1 MTSPGRVASDDA
13 EAAGQSRLGHLESAP
28 PDRDNRREGPSRLRS
43 LDAARGWAI
52 VVMLAAGNPFQREHL
67 WDQLRH
73 PQWHGLTFADL
84 FFPLFLFTMGVAM
97 MLSRRA
103 GSPRLVLRRVALLLV
118 LGIALSSFKHERL
131 FVTGVLQHIAGA
143 YLLAWLILR
152 APRRMLPALT
162 VGLLLAV
169 WIAYLLWAGPGQDP
183 WGGRG
188 TFAHAVDGWL
198 LGGFKTEG
206 ILPTVTSTISVLGGA
221 LVGRRIKEHPD
232 PRSLLMWVG
241 RHAAWLIAAGLL
253 MAILIPINKRLW
265 TPSFTVLS
273 LGTSC
278 AWFALLIWLID
289 LRHRRWLTPLQ
300 ELGANPI
307 AVYVAFMAVR
317 AIVDDYRDAAP
328 FIAPFGSEATG
339 TMLYCLTWLLAGWYL
354 AHQLVRKR
362 VYVKL

>member
-1 MTSPGRVASDDA
+1 
-13 EAAGQSRLGHLESAP
+13 
-28 PDRDNRREGPSRLRS
+28 
-43 LDAARGWAI
+43 
-52 VVMLAAGNPFQREHL
+52 
-67 WDQLRH
+67 
-73 PQWHGLTFADL
+73 
-84 FFPLFLFTMGVAM
+84 
-97 MLSRRA
+97 
-103 GSPRLVLRRVALLLV
+103 
-118 LGIALSSFKHERL
+118 
-131 FVTGVLQHIAGA
+131 
-143 YLLAWLILR
+143 
-152 APRRMLPALT
+152 
-162 VGLLLAV
+162 
-169 WIAYLLWAGPGQDP
+169 
-183 WGGRG
+183 
-188 TFAHAVDGWL
+188 
-198 LGGFKTEG
+198 
-206 ILPTVTSTISVLGGA
+206 
-221 LVGRRIKEHPD
+221 
-232 PRSLLMWVG
+232 LMWVG

-339 TMLYCLTWLLAGWYL
+339 TMLYCLAWLLAGWYL